1 MFLNCTTEALQSTLL
16 LAITE
21 SALGFHQKL
30 HFPEESPLQL
40 QPAPTRDHL
49 TARHFCIKCIM
60 RCCHD
65 RICSQLFTCF
75 QITILSL
82 QPLSSFHAAYHSR
95 EFRNFKKLCIQ
106 RIMWYSS
113 CIPPMSGTGHLLAAF
128 PSTRKHTQLY
138 LKKSFHSSIQQS
150 SQTLP
155 IPCKKKSHQDL
166 LTIFAVWNAQ
176 ENKQD
181 MWHNFLIN
189 HPGTVVN

>member
-1 MFLNCTTEALQSTLL
+1 
-16 LAITE
+16 
-21 SALGFHQKL
+21 
-30 HFPEESPLQL
+30 
-40 QPAPTRDHL
+40 
-49 TARHFCIKCIM
+49 
-60 RCCHD
+60 
-65 RICSQLFTCF
+65 
-75 QITILSL
+75 
-82 QPLSSFHAAYHSR
+82 
-95 EFRNFKKLCIQ
+95 
-106 RIMWYSS
+106 MWYSS

-155 IPCKKKSHQDL
+155 IPCKKKKSHQDL

-189 HPGTVVN
+189 HPGTVVNWVRNLALSPPPPFSAVHGVLESIVEAYLLLDNEERYLTWLRCSSFRMDQVPKGKQGRDGRWRDRSHLWQHFSWPADVQMPQWWSHIGTT